1 MTSGMN
7 ARQLAARVKLMAFDV
22 DGVLTDGSI
31 YLNDEGVET
40 KVFNTR
46 DGHGLRMLQK
56 AGIRLAI
63 VTGRRARCVELRM
76 QNLGIEL
83 VFQGVA
89 NKLDCM
95 QQMLAA
101 QGLLPEEAG
110 FMGDD
115 VIDVQAMALCG
126 LAVAPADAHDLVK
139 RHADLIVAQPGGRGA
154 VREVCEFILEA
165 QGKLDDSFSGYL
177 LANGQ

>member
-1 MTSGMN
+1 MTTLEQ
-7 ARQLAARVKLMAFDV
+7 ARALAARIKLMAFDV
-22 DGVLTDGSI
+22 DGVLTDGSLYI
-31 YLNDEGVET
+31 SDEGIET

-56 AGIRLAI
+56 AGIKLAI
-63 VTGRRARCVELRM
+63 ITGRRARCVELRM
-76 QNLGIEL
+76 KDLGIEL

-89 NKLDCM
+89 NKIECM
-95 QQMLAA
+95 QTLLRE
-101 QGLLPEEAG
+101 QGLSPEEAG

-115 VIDVQAMALCG
+115 VIDVQAMALC
-126 LAVAPADAHDLVK
+126 AFSAAPVDAHPLVK
-139 RHADLIVAQPGGRGA
+139 RHAALIVDKQGGRGA
-154 VREVCEFILEA
+154 ARDVCEFILEA